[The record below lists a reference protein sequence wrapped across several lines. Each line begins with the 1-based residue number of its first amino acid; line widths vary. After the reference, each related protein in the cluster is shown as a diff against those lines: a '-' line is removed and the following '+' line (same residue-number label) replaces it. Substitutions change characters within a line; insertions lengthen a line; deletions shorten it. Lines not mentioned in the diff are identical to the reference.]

1 MQRFTCPF
9 CGLRDETEFHYVAE
23 AGKVRPDTTKTV
35 SNADWAHYLYAQG
48 NNRGPAREVWMHLT
62 CAELFVME
70 RDTATAGVRGVTPL
84 RRAGG

>member
-23 AGKVRPDTTKTV
+23 AGKLRPDTTKTV
-35 SNADWAHYLYAQG
+35 SDADWALYLYAQR
-48 NNRGPAREVWMHLT
+48 NARGPAREVWMHLT

-70 RDTATAGVRGVTPL
+70 RDTETAEVHSLIPL
-84 RRAGG
+84 RGAGA

>member
-23 AGKVRPDTTKTV
+23 AGKLRPDTAKTV
-35 SNADWAHYLYAQG
+35 SDADWAHYLYAQR
-48 NNRGPAREVWMHLT
+48 NDRGPAREVWMHLT

-70 RDTATAGVRGVTPL
+70 RDTATADVRSVTPL
-84 RRAGG
+84 RRAGT